1 MKLISDKNKKLFII
15 IGLGA
20 ACVLLAAVVAIQYPS
35 SRVNKAGATSS
46 PSQASSALFV
56 STNDSSG
63 SVEVRENTDSS
74 SGASSSISSSS
85 GVIQQA
91 IQPDPV
97 KPSEPASQPKQQKKT
112 KNSSKAPSKS
122 SKPAE
127 KKPQGGEKNSKGQT
141 WFPGFGW
148 VDDGGENTGT
158 TVGSSG
164 DELTGHKVGSM
175 D

>member
-1 MKLISDKNKKLFII
+1 MKPISDKNKKLIII

-20 ACVLLAAVVAIQYPS
+20 ACVLLAVVVATQYPS
-35 SRVNKAGATSS
+35 SRVNKACENSS
-46 PSQASSALFV
+46 PSQASSTLSV

-74 SGASSSISSSS
+74 SVESSSVPASS

-97 KPSEPASQPKQQKKT
+97 KPSETASQPKQQKKT

-122 SKPAE
+122 SKSAE

-141 WFPGFGW
+141 WVPGFGW

-158 TVGSSG
+158 TVGNSG

>member
-1 MKLISDKNKKLFII
+1 MKPISDKNKKLFII

-20 ACVLLAAVVAIQYPS
+20 ACVLLAAVVATQYPS
-35 SRVNKAGATSS
+35 SRVNTGSTSP
-46 PSQASSALFV
+46 PSQASSALSV
-56 STNDSSG
+56 STNESSG
-63 SVEVRENTDSS
+63 LVEVRENTDSS

-85 GVIQQA
+85 AVIQQA

-112 KNSSKAPSKS
+112 KGSSKTPSKS
-122 SKPAE
+122 SGPAE
-127 KKPQGGEKNSKGQT
+127 KKPQGGAKNSKGQT

-175 D
+175 